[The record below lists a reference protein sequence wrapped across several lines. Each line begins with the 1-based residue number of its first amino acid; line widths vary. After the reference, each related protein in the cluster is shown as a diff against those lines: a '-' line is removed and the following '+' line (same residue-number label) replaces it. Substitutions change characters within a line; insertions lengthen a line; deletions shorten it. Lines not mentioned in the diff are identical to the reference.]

1 MAGGGRAAPAGGSV
15 TANTSGRPLRVAFV
29 HPELGLGGAER
40 LMVDAALSLQARGH
54 HVTMHVAEHDP
65 VRSFAATRDGRLSVQ
80 VCRGGLPLQL
90 FGRVRLPLAV
100 ARDVRAASTAL
111 DSGERLDALVCDA
124 VAQAVPLLRRRTDA
138 PILFY
143 GHYPDSLLT
152 PPRRGWYRWY
162 RVPID
167 RWEEHGLNAA
177 DHVLV
182 NSAFTAAAFR
192 DTFPNLRRPPQVL
205 HPAVDLE
212 RFAPG
217 RDRPSDS
224 HTVAVISRLVAIKNL
239 GLAID
244 AMAALRTRVSPEAF
258 APLRL
263 VIAGGYDAR
272 MRDGTE
278 TYAGLTARA
287 QALGLTERVEIVR
300 SPDDVALRALLGRA
314 RALVY
319 TPAFEHFGYVPIE
332 AMAAG
337 RPVIA
342 GDSGGPTE
350 TVVEGIT
357 GFLRPPTADAF
368 ADALRMLI
376 EDPAARQ
383 PIGRTSPRITRM
395 GG

>member
-1 MAGGGRAAPAGGSV
+1 V

-100 ARDVRAASTAL
+100 ARDIRAASTAL
-111 DSGERLDALVCDA
+111 GSGERLDALVCDA

-167 RWEEHGLNAA
+167 RWEERGLNAA

-205 HPAVDLE
+205 HPAVDLK
-212 RFAPG
+212 RFVPG
-217 RDRPSDS
+217 R
-224 HTVAVISRLVAIKNL
+224 N
-239 GLAID
+239 
-244 AMAALRTRVSPEAF
+244 
-258 APLRL
+258 
-263 VIAGGYDAR
+263 
-272 MRDGTE
+272 
-278 TYAGLTARA
+278 
-287 QALGLTERVEIVR
+287 
-300 SPDDVALRALLGRA
+300 GRA
-314 RALVY
+314 TAIR
-319 TPAFEHFGYVPIE
+319 
-332 AMAAG
+332 
-337 RPVIA
+337 
-342 GDSGGPTE
+342 
-350 TVVEGIT
+350 
-357 GFLRPPTADAF
+357 LR
-368 ADALRMLI
+368 
-376 EDPAARQ
+376 
-383 PIGRTSPRITRM
+383 
-395 GG
+395 